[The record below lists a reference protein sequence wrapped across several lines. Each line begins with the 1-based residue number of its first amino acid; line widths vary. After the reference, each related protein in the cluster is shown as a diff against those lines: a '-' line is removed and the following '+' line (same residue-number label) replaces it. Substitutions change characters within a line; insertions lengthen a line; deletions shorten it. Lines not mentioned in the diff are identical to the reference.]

1 MRFEIQPTLLS
12 NSAKIIDWSLSTL
25 LLKNEGNYR
34 WFLLVP
40 RRDGI
45 TEITDLA
52 ADDQLQLMREIN
64 SLSNVIQSV
73 FDTDKLNVAS
83 IGNQVP
89 QLHVHVVG
97 RFKHD
102 PLWPES
108 IWQANYKPEYLDDE
122 IFAKQVEKIK
132 KAINLD

>member
-1 MRFEIQPTLLS
+1 MGFEIQPALLS

-40 RRDGI
+40 RRDGV

-52 ADDQLQLMREIN
+52 ADDQLQLMREIH

-108 IWQANYKPEYLDDE
+108 IWQPNYKPEYLDDE

>member
-40 RRDGI
+40 RRDGV

>member
-1 MRFEIQPTLLS
+1 MGFEIQPALLS